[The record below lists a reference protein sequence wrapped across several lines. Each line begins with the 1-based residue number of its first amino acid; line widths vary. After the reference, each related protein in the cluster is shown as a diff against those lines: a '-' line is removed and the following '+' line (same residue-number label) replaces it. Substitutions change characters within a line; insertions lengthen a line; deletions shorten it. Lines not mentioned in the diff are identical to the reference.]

1 MISNRTEQADFS
13 GKSERRSATE
23 LNRLISQVN
32 QEEDPQQN

>member
-23 LNRLISQVN
+23 LNRLISQEHQVKD
-32 QEEDPQQN
+32 Q